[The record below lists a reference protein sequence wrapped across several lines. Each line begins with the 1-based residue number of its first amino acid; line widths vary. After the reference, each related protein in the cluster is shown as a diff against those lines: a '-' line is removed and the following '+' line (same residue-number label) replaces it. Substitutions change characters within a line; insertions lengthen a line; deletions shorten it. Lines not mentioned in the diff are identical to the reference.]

1 MQLMSAEQ
9 LDLHAVRMA
18 KLEPEWEE
26 LRDKLKE
33 QVEQFGSTP
42 PRAEKSKRLAGS
54 VYQFTLSQGSST
66 EIKDAEVLRIKEV
79 CAKEIFDKLFREETV
94 YKLSKS
100 ALEFLAGTLPEAAPR
115 NLRQL
120 FARAFSVKPKA
131 PSLTIKKLVADEEA
145 AS

>member
-1 MQLMSAEQ
+1 
-9 LDLHAVRMA
+9 
-18 KLEPEWEE
+18 
-26 LRDKLKE
+26 
-33 QVEQFGSTP
+33 VEQWGSTP
-42 PRAEKSKRLAGS
+42 PRAEKSKRLTGNDF
-54 VYQFTLSQGSST
+54 QFTLSLGSST

-79 CAKEIFDKLFREETV
+79 CAEEIFERLFRERRPSIS
-94 YKLSKS
+94 YRKARSS
-100 ALEFLAGTLPEAAPR
+100 SWPALFQKAAPR

>member
-1 MQLMSAEQ
+1 MSADQ

-18 KLEPEWEE
+18 KLEAEWDE

-33 QVEQFGSTP
+33 QVQVFGSTP
-42 PRAEKSKRLAGS
+42 PRAEKSKRLTGN

-66 EIKDAEVLRIKEV
+66 EIKDAEVLRIKEA
-79 CAKEIFDKLFREETV
+79 CKPEIFEKLFHEETA
-94 YKLSKS
+94 YKLAKG
-100 ALEFLAGTLPEAAPR
+100 ALDFLAGTLPEAAPR

-131 PSLTIKKLVADEEA
+131 PSPSLTIKKLEA
-145 AS
+145 PR